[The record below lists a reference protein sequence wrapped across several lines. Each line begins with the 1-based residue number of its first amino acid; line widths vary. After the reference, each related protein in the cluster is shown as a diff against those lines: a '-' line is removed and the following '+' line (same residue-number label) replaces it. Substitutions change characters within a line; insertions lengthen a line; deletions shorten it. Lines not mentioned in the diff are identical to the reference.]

1 MCQVTRKRNF
11 FFLTENVYVMIRGDL
26 YNENVVSENM
36 SHNFSDIVKNLTGKV
51 VIIFLQAASFPLNM
65 KSRLNENSHISA

>member
-1 MCQVTRKRNF
+1 MSSDSQEEL

-26 YNENVVSENM
+26 YNKNVVSENM

>member
-1 MCQVTRKRNF
+1 MSSDSQEEL

-26 YNENVVSENM
+26 YNENVVSVNM

>member
-1 MCQVTRKRNF
+1 
-11 FFLTENVYVMIRGDL
+11 MIRGDL

-36 SHNFSDIVKNLTGKV
+36 SRNFSDIVKNLTGKV
-51 VIIFLQAASFPLNM
+51 VIIFLQTAFFPLNM